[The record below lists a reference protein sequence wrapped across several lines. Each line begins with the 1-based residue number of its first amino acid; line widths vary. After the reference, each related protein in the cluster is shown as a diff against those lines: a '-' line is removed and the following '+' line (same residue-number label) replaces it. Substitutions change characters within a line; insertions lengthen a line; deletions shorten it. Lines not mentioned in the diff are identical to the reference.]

1 MKTKNIMLVLAGLSL
16 SVLQLHAQ
24 KKNTATDTGN
34 AAAFVT
40 QLLGRMTLKEKIG
53 QLNQLAGN
61 YTVTDPLLHKQID
74 IYGLIRDGKVG
85 ALLNVVGVPAIR
97 KMQEAAVNESR
108 LRIPLIFGF
117 DVIHGFKTIFPI
129 PLAESCSWDLEAM
142 RLSARIAA
150 SESAAS
156 GLNWTFA
163 PMVDI
168 CRDAR
173 WGRIAEGA
181 GEDPYYGALV
191 AEARVRGFQGD
202 GLGSPDAIMAC
213 AKHFVG
219 YGAAEGGRDYNGA
232 DLSDRQLEE
241 IYFPPFKAA
250 IKAQVATFMTAF
262 NTINGVPATAN
273 GPLLRGKLK
282 GEWKFGGFVVS
293 DANSIGELTGHGVA
307 ADKAEAALLAL
318 KAGCDMD
325 MVSNCYSNTLETQVK
340 LNKQLLAYINDAV
353 TRILLMKYKL
363 GLFKDPYRFC
373 NEAREKATV
382 MNSTF
387 LNSAREVARKSIVL
401 LKNEHQ
407 LLPLSKKQRSIAVIG
422 PLVASKRDMLGNWY
436 AAGDTTKA
444 RTILDG
450 IKEKADANTVIYY
463 EKGCDINASGP
474 EDFSAAVAVAQK
486 ADVIV
491 LCLGEAGN
499 MSGEA
504 KSRSNI
510 GLPGNQLALSNAM
523 VATGKPV
530 VVILSNGRPLDI
542 TELSLKVPAI
552 LETWFLGTT
561 AGDAIADVLFGDY
574 EPVGRLSV
582 TFPYHVGHL
591 PLYYAQL
598 STGRANTANPVYRS
612 RYLDVPNTGLY
623 PFGYGLSYTTFAY
636 GVPKLA
642 KDIVSL
648 TDTINISVEVSNIG
662 NRNSE
667 EVVQLYL
674 HDVVASVSRPVKELK
689 RFRKIAIAAGKTATV
704 SFTLTAEDLKYFD
717 QHSRWVVDKGKFEV
731 MVGPNSRDL
740 QKVSFTL
747 R

>member
-1 MKTKNIMLVLAGLSL
+1 
-16 SVLQLHAQ
+16 
-24 KKNTATDTGN
+24 
-34 AAAFVT
+34 
-40 QLLGRMTLKEKIG
+40 
-53 QLNQLAGN
+53 
-61 YTVTDPLLHKQID
+61 
-74 IYGLIRDGKVG
+74 
-85 ALLNVVGVPAIR
+85 
-97 KMQEAAVNESR
+97 
-108 LRIPLIFGF
+108 
-117 DVIHGFKTIFPI
+117 
-129 PLAESCSWDLEAM
+129 M
-142 RLSARIAA
+142 RLSAHIAA

-181 GEDPYYGALV
+181 GEDPYYGSLV

-202 GLGSPDAIMAC
+202 GLGSVDAVMAC
-213 AKHFVG
+213 AKHFAG

-232 DLSDRQLEE
+232 DISERQLEE
-241 IYFPPFKAA
+241 VYFPPFKAA
-250 IKAQVATFMTAF
+250 VDANVATFMTAF

-273 GPLLRGKLK
+273 EPLLRGKLK
-282 GEWKFGGFVVS
+282 RDWKFSGFVVS

-307 ADKAEAALLAL
+307 TDKAEAALLAL

-325 MVSNCYSNTLETQVK
+325 MVSNCYSNTLEAQVN

-363 GLFKDPYRFC
+363 GLFQDAFRFC
-373 NEAREKATV
+373 NVAREQKTV
-382 MNSTF
+382 MNSSF
-387 LNSAREVARKSIVL
+387 LSSARVIARKSIVL
-401 LKNEHQ
+401 LKNDHQ
-407 LLPLSKKQRSIAVIG
+407 LLPLSKKTRSIAVIG
-422 PLVASKRDMLGNWY
+422 PLANSKRDMLGNWF
-436 AAGDTTKA
+436 AAGDTTQA

-450 IKEKADANTVIYY
+450 IRKSADANTKIYY
-463 EKGCDINASGP
+463 EKGCNVDAKEP
-474 EDFSAAVAVAQK
+474 EDFSAALALARN

-491 LCLGEAGN
+491 LCLGESGN

-510 GLPGNQLALSNAM
+510 GLPGNQLALSSAL
-523 VATGKPV
+523 AAIGKPIV
-530 VVILSNGRPLDI
+530 VTLSNGRPLDL

-582 TFPYHVGHL
+582 TFPYNVGQL
-591 PLYYAQL
+591 PLYYAQQN
-598 STGRANTANPVYRS
+598 TGRANTANPVYRS

-623 PFGYGLSYTTFAY
+623 PFGYGLGYTTFSYSA
-636 GVPKLA
+636 PKLA
-642 KDIVSL
+642 KDIVGP
-648 TDTINISVEVSNIG
+648 TDTISVSVNVTNTGTSNG
-662 NRNSE
+662 E

-689 RFRKIAIAAGKTATV
+689 RFRKVSIEAGKTATV
-704 SFTLTAEDLKYFD
+704 SFSLTAEDLKYFD
-717 QHSRWVVDKGKFEV
+717 QHARWVVDPGKFEV
-731 MVGPNSRDL
+731 LIGANSRDL

-747 R
+747 RK